1 MSSRGQAHT
10 LEAITASILLIGG
23 LVFALQATAVTPLS
37 ASTSSQHIENQ
48 QRATAQGVLAA
59 ATDRGALKVAVLNWN
74 ESAGE
79 FYGAPGNESYY
90 QNTAPNNTF
99 GDISDRAFADRGI
112 VYNVYVEYERSD
124 GRRTKQRMVYR
135 GEPSDNA
142 VTATTMVTLT
152 DDDVLYDENAMAT
165 DTTVQTTSD
174 FYAPD
179 TSSSTGLYNVVEVEV
194 VVWRQ

>member
-1 MSSRGQAHT
+1 MSTRGQAHT

-48 QRATAQGVLAA
+48 QGASAQGALAA
-59 ATDRGALKVAVLNWN
+59 AIDRGALKPAVLNWN
-74 ESAGE
+74 ESTGE
-79 FYGAPGNESYY
+79 FYGTQENDTYYTNSAPE
-90 QNTAPNNTF
+90 NTF
-99 GDISDRAFADRGI
+99 GRILDRTFADRG
-112 VYNVYVEYERSD
+112 VVFNVYVEYERTD
-124 GRRTKQRMVYR
+124 ARRERQPMVYR
-135 GEPSDNA
+135 GAPSDNA

-152 DDDVLYDENAMAT
+152 DDDVLYDENTMAT
-165 DTTVQTTSD
+165 DTTVQATSD